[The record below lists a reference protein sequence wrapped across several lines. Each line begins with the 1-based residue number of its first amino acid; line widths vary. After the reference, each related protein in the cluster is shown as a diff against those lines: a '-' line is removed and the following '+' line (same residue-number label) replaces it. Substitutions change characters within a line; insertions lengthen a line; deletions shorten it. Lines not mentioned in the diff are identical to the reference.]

1 MKFSHSHLPL
11 VDLRQLQYDIQKLK
25 DTNKCVG
32 FGGEIFA
39 PDLYEGSF
47 LTEAFLFIVGG
58 VVLEALDR
66 MVFSLAG
73 IHRQLKKLNGSE
85 NNEVQ
90 EPTVTK
96 KKFNMGW
103 DA

>member
-1 MKFSHSHLPL
+1 MAM
-11 VDLRQLQYDIQKLK
+11 LRILSTTCFFFGI
-25 DTNKCVG
+25 VI
-32 FGGEIFA
+32 FGGVIFA
-39 PDLYEGSF
+39 PDLYKGSF

-66 MVFSLAG
+66 IVLSLAG

-96 KKFNMGW
+96 KKFNMDWKGKQR
-103 DA
+103 DS

>member
-1 MKFSHSHLPL
+1 MAM
-11 VDLRQLQYDIQKLK
+11 LRILSTTCFFFGI
-25 DTNKCVG
+25 VI

-39 PDLYEGSF
+39 PDFYEGSF

-66 MVFSLAG
+66 IVSSLAG
-73 IHRQLKKLNGSE
+73 IHRQLKKINGSE

-96 KKFNMGW
+96 KKFNMDWKGKQR
-103 DA
+103 DS

>member
-1 MKFSHSHLPL
+1 MAM
-11 VDLRQLQYDIQKLK
+11 LRILSTTCFFFGI
-25 DTNKCVG
+25 VI

-39 PDLYEGSF
+39 PDFYEGSF

-66 MVFSLAG
+66 MVLSLAG

-96 KKFNMGW
+96 KFNMDWKGK
-103 DA
+103 

>member
-1 MKFSHSHLPL
+1 MAMVRILSTACFFFGI
-11 VDLRQLQYDIQKLK
+11 VI
-25 DTNKCVG
+25 

-39 PDLYEGSF
+39 TDLYKGSF

-73 IHRQLKKLNGSE
+73 IHRQLKKINI
-85 NNEVQ
+85 Q
-90 EPTVTK
+90 ES
-96 KKFNMGW
+96 
-103 DA
+103 

>member
-1 MKFSHSHLPL
+1 MGM
-11 VDLRQLQYDIQKLK
+11 LRILS
-25 DTNKCVG
+25 TTCVFFG
-32 FGGEIFA
+32 IVIFGGEIFA

-66 MVFSLAG
+66 IVSSLAG

-96 KKFNMGW
+96 KKFNIGRKGN
-103 DA
+103 

>member
-1 MKFSHSHLPL
+1 MAM
-11 VDLRQLQYDIQKLK
+11 LRILSTTCFFIGI
-25 DTNKCVG
+25 VI

-39 PDLYEGSF
+39 PDFYEGSF

-66 MVFSLAG
+66 IVSSLRG
-73 IHRQLKKLNGSE
+73 IHTQLKKLNGSE

-103 DA
+103 KGN